1 MRKDEVITMIV
12 PILLK
17 IVCFML
23 LRQMYVLM
31 PNLLYAM
38 IWVMN
43 GLIISQLI
51 EIQFHLFILSAKEVL
66 ACLLQIFRK

>member
-1 MRKDEVITMIV
+1 MLLVRKDEVITMIV

-43 GLIISQLI
+43 GLIISQLM
-51 EIQFHLFILSAKEVL
+51 EIQFHLFDDSAVSVPSV
-66 ACLLQIFRK
+66 AV